1 MKMKSL
7 PIIFLIAL
15 CLFCSCTKVI
25 ELDLNSSDPQT
36 VIEGNIGTTG
46 DSTLIKI
53 TKSVNFDE
61 SNNFPLV
68 QNAIV
73 TVSDNAGNSET
84 LVEISAGNYSSSTF
98 LGAVGR
104 TYYLNVSSEGKTF
117 TAQSAIPI
125 QVNFDSLMVEK
136 ITSSGGGPGGGQ
148 GGGTT
153 YKVTVQYADPSN
165 QTNYYRFIEY
175 HNGEPQGN
183 IFVFDDHLA
192 NGQSVSTDLISFN
205 RKLNSGDTLTIEMQC
220 IDKPVYEYFHSF
232 GNLFGG
238 PQNASTPANP
248 YTNIIGSKLGYFSAH
263 TTQKITLVVP

>member
-1 MKMKSL
+1 MKKLFS
-7 PIIFLIAL
+7 IIAIATFL
-15 CLFCSCTKVI
+15 FTSCTKVI
-25 ELDLNSSDPQT
+25 ELDLNSSDPQI

-46 DSTLIKI
+46 DSALIKI
-53 TKSVNFDE
+53 TKSVNFDD

-73 TVSDNAGNSET
+73 TVSDDAGNSAI
-84 LVEISAGNYSSSTF
+84 LVESSPGNYSSSTF
-98 LGAVGR
+98 WGVVGR

-117 TAQSAIPI
+117 TAQSVIPI

-136 ITSSGGGPGGGQ
+136 ITSTGGGHGGGQ
-148 GGGTT
+148 GSGTS

-165 QTNYYRFIEY
+165 QTNYYRFLEY
-175 HNGEPQGN
+175 HNGESQGN
-183 IFVFDDHLA
+183 IFVFDDRLT
-192 NGQSVSTDLISFN
+192 NGQSVSVDLISFN

-263 TTQKITLVVP
+263 TTQQRKFVIQ